1 MAETLEELKKQV
13 FYDMLNIAG
22 RVYIAVR
29 YGEDVLIGKRGFL
42 PEEREK
48 GLVLVFN
55 RKMNFTWD
63 DTGITTT
70 LAFGRTAEKCFI
82 PQESII
88 TIFSPELN
96 AQFSA
101 LSKEGEDSEEPKE
114 LQKKMKITEKKT
126 SLDKKVIN
134 VDFKKKKQ

>member
-13 FYDMLNIAG
+13 FYEMLNIVG
-22 RVYIAVR
+22 RVFIAVR
-29 YGEDVLIGKRGFL
+29 YGENVVIGKRGFL
-42 PEEREK
+42 PQEMEK

-55 RKMNFTWD
+55 QKMNFTWD
-63 DTGITTT
+63 AVGITTT
-70 LAFGRTAEKCFI
+70 LAFGTTPEKCFI

-101 LSKEGEDSEEPKE
+101 LSKEGEDSKEP
-114 LQKKMKITEKKT
+114 QKKMKIVEKKN